1 MFTSRGGDNCVG
13 LFTAVVD
20 RMEQNF
26 ASIVLVRHCFIL
38 SEHSNKT
45 VHWPKYAAS
54 HAQSCCCLSANGLK
68 IKEEIKRG
76 TKRNVCGAVSI
87 SCLLT
92 RVWTSCKQK
101 SGERTSCTFCLLLWL
116 CFSKHTSP
124 LSVHPCSL
132 SPNRLSRMQRF
143 ALLTRSPA
151 ARACHYLSLKLQT
164 FHFFIIT

>member
-87 SCLLT
+87 SCLLI
-92 RVWTSCKQK
+92 RVCGQAANRRVGKEQVV
-101 SGERTSCTFCLLLWL
+101 
-116 CFSKHTSP
+116 
-124 LSVHPCSL
+124 LSVCSSGSASVNIPLLCL
-132 SPNRLSRMQRF
+132 SI
-143 ALLTRSPA
+143 PA
-151 ARACHYLSLKLQT
+151 LSLQT
-164 FHFFIIT
+164 G